1 MTMTKIGI
9 LKCGNIALSLVLDL
23 ILDERADR
31 EDIDVRVVG
40 SGAKLGPEQCE
51 DSTKIMLEM
60 VKPDLILYTGP
71 NIFGP
76 GPKKAREMLQ
86 ASGIPSIIFTD
97 APGKKAAE
105 EMAGQGLG
113 YIILKADAMIGARR
127 PFLDPA
133 EMVLFN
139 SDAIRIHAIT
149 GSVNA
154 VVEMLDAVIGAIQQG
169 QKPEL
174 PQVVL
179 NRTKA
184 IAAMKFQNPYAEIK
198 ALAAFQTADT
208 VANLNVTGC
217 FKTKGRENYMP
228 IVGAAHEL
236 LRSAAKL
243 ADEARELEKGN
254 NSVLRKPHD
263 KDGKLLSKSD
273 FVSKP
278 V

>member
-1 MTMTKIGI
+1 MMTKIGVI
-9 LKCGNIALSLVLDL
+9 KCGNIALYLVLDL

-31 EDIDVRVVG
+31 EDIDVRVIG
-40 SGAKLGPEQCE
+40 SGAKLGLEQCE
-51 DSTKIMLEM
+51 DSTKIMLEV
-60 VKPDLILYTGP
+60 VKPDVILYTGP

-97 APGKKAAE
+97 GPGKKAAE

-113 YIILKADAMIGARR
+113 YVILKADPMIGARR

-139 SDAIRIHAIT
+139 SDAIRIQAIT
-149 GSVNA
+149 GTVTA
-154 VVEMLDAVIGAIQQG
+154 VVEMLGAVIDSIKKG

-174 PQVVL
+174 PQVAL
-179 NRTKA
+179 NRTKSV
-184 IAAMKFQNPYAEIK
+184 AAMKFQNPYAEIK
-198 ALAAFQTADT
+198 AMAAFQATDT

-236 LRSAAKL
+236 LRSAAQL

-254 NSVLRKPHD
+254 NTVLRQPHD
-263 KDGKLLSKSD
+263 KDGKPLSKSD